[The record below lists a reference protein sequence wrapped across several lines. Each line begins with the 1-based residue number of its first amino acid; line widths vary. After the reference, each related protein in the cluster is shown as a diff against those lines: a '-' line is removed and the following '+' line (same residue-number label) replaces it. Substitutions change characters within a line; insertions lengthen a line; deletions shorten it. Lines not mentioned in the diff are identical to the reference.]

1 MPMEMHGF
9 LSACSRLIFVDEQH
23 ASPGNG
29 TRNGAATRS
38 GSAKMRE
45 SAKEEE
51 SLDERIESVL
61 STLEG
66 KVASPSPQW
75 QLEWERRQ
83 ANKTKSP
90 ASSRR

>member
-9 LSACSRLIFVDEQH
+9 CLLCLIVVGEQH
-23 ASPGNG
+23 ASAGNG
-29 TRNGAATRS
+29 TRNG
-38 GSAKMRE
+38 